1 MQDGQAMG
9 RQGMALAAVQ
19 FFFTLG
25 WTLYVIYLPG
35 LLKEAGIALI
45 WLPWL
50 LMADQLI
57 FAAMDIA
64 FGVAAD
70 RARQAYQLLARLLLV
85 LTTVSSIA
93 FLLLPM
99 AGAVSPVALL
109 CLLGLWVI
117 TASVVR
123 APTLILL
130 AKQAKPVDQG
140 KLVIWYAGGMA
151 LASALSPFLG
161 LWLKG
166 VNPHLPFAVSA
177 IVLVLAVLALLRLT
191 GAATAAVS
199 DELPKPLSFPVY
211 MPMLVVLGVAVFG
224 FQWHAFVN
232 AGPLYLKFVGA
243 DDVPWLMPLLW
254 VGFAFALVPV
264 GAMVKRFGALPVAAG
279 GILLVALASR
289 GVVTVDALAALILLQ
304 LLAGAG
310 WALAFAGLMESA
322 SLAGTRGAEGLFMG
336 SFFAVTALASFAR
349 IGVATQWAPL
359 WQDIRWELPTA
370 LLLAAGLAAAAYA
383 ILRAKSGGPRP
394 LA

>member
-1 MQDGQAMG
+1 MG
-9 RQGMALAAVQ
+9 RQGMALAVVQ

-35 LLKEAGIALI
+35 LLKEAGIALV

-50 LMADQLI
+50 LMADQLV

-64 FGVAAD
+64 FGVVAD

-93 FLLLPM
+93 FLLLPLV
-99 AGAVSPVALL
+99 GGVSPVALL

-123 APTLILL
+123 APTLVLL
-130 AKQAKPVDQG
+130 AKQAKPADQG
-140 KLVIWYAGGMA
+140 KLVIWYAAGMA

-166 VNPHLPFAVSA
+166 VDPRLPFAVSA
-177 IVLVLAVLALLRLT
+177 IVLVLAVLALLRLAG
-191 GAATAAVS
+191 GAPASS
-199 DELPKPLSFPVY
+199 DEQRKPLPFPAY
-211 MPMLVVLGVAVFG
+211 LPLLVVLGLAVFG

-232 AGPLYLKFVGA
+232 AGPLCLKFVGA
-243 DDVPWLMPLLW
+243 DDLPWLMPLLW
-254 VGFAFALVPV
+254 VGFAFALLPV

-279 GILLVALASR
+279 GLLLVALASR

-370 LLLAAGLAAAAYA
+370 LLLAAGLAATVYA
-383 ILRAKSGGPRP
+383 ILRAKTEGPRP
-394 LA
+394 VA